1 MKAYNV
7 WSMQAN
13 MKRVDYDL
21 IWLMNEA
28 HGVLG
33 G

>member
-1 MKAYNV
+1 MKACNV

-13 MKRVDYDL
+13 MKRVDCDL
-21 IWLMNEA
+21 IWPMNEA